1 MGTSDS
7 QVGQKLLVTWGPT
20 PLLLVLWV
28 GGIVVELSPQ
38 AVESFANP
46 R

>member
-20 PLLLVLWV
+20 PLLLVLGV
-28 GGIVVELSPQ
+28 GGILVGLNPQ
-38 AVESFANP
+38 LVESFANT